1 MADRNLKNIVEYLLF
16 LPLAGLFRMLPR
28 KLALRTGEQLGRTVP
43 HIMPKRKRTAMEN
56 MRLAYPDKAEAELEA
71 ICAKMFRHLGISAA
85 EMIRLDKMD
94 GQRDLERYF
103 TVEGLENLEK
113 AKAMD
118 RGVFVA
124 TGHLGFWEVGAF
136 FMPLVGLPLDGVAK
150 KAKNPYVDNYFRRMR
165 EHAGCGVIYAKQ
177 GARKIVKSLSD
188 KRAVGVLIDHHMTPK
203 VSVQVPFFG
212 RLAWTTPII
221 TQIAMKRQ
229 IPVLPIFFFRTE
241 DLNYR
246 VEIGEIIML
255 EGEVNEENVTANTAL
270 LTEKIEAAVR
280 KEPSQWFWVHRRWR
294 VS

>member
-1 MADRNLKNIVEYLLF
+1 MADRTLKNILEYLLF
-16 LPLAGLFRMLPR
+16 LPLAGLFRTLPR

-43 HIMPKRKRTAMEN
+43 VFMPKRKITAMEN
-56 MRLAYPDKAEAELEA
+56 LRLAYPEKEETELEE

-85 EMIRLDKMD
+85 EMIRLDKMN

-103 TVEGLENLEK
+103 AIEGIENLEQ

-118 RGVFVA
+118 RGVLIA
-124 TGHLGFWEVGAF
+124 SGHLGFWEVGAF
-136 FMPLVGLPLDGVAK
+136 FMPMVGLPLDGVAK
-150 KAKNPYVDNYFRRMR
+150 KAKNPYVDKYFRRMR
-165 EHAGCGVIYAKQ
+165 EHAGCKVIDAKQ
-177 GARKIVKSLSD
+177 GARKVVKSLAE
-188 KRAVGVLIDHHMTPK
+188 KRAVGALIDHHMTPK
-203 VSVQVPFFG
+203 VSVQVPFFN

-229 IPVLPIFFFRTE
+229 IPIIPIFFFRTE

-246 VEIGEIIML
+246 VEIGEVIMFDND
-255 EGEVNEENVTANTAL
+255 VTDENITANTAL
-270 LTEKIEAAVR
+270 LTEKIEDAIR

>member
-1 MADRNLKNIVEYLLF
+1 MSDRKLKNIFEYLLF
-16 LPLAGLFRMLPR
+16 LPLAGLFRILPR
-28 KLALRTGEQLGRTVP
+28 KLALRTGEQLGRIVP
-43 HIMPKRKRTAMEN
+43 FIMPKRKRTALEN
-56 MRLAYPDKAEAELEA
+56 MRLAYPDKSEAELEEL
-71 ICAKMFRHLGISAA
+71 CAKMFRHLGISSA
-85 EMIRLDKMD
+85 EMIRLDKMN
-94 GQRDLERYF
+94 GKRDLERYF
-103 TVEGLENLEK
+103 TIEGKENLEK

-229 IPVLPIFFFRTE
+229 TPVLPIFFFRTE

-246 VEIGEIIML
+246 VEIGEVIML

-280 KEPSQWFWVHRRWR
+280 K
-294 VS
+294 

>member
-1 MADRNLKNIVEYLLF
+1 MADRRLKNIFEYLMF
-16 LPLAGLFRMLPR
+16 LPLAALFRTLPR
-28 KLALRTGEQLGRTVP
+28 RLALRTGEQIGRIVP
-43 HIMPKRKRTAMEN
+43 FIMPKRQKTAMEN
-56 MRLAYPDKAEAELEA
+56 LRHAYPEKAEEELSN

-85 EMIRLDKMD
+85 EMIRLDKLN
-94 GQRDLERYF
+94 GQKDLERYF
-103 TVEGLENLEK
+103 KIEGLENLEK

-118 RGVFVA
+118 RGVFIA

-150 KAKNPYVDNYFRRMR
+150 KAKNPYIDRYFHRMR
-165 EHAGCGVIYAKQ
+165 THTGCGVIDAKQ
-177 GARKIVKSLSD
+177 GARKVVKSLAS

-221 TQIAMKRQ
+221 TQIAMKRN
-229 IPVLPIFFFRTE
+229 IPVIPIFFFRTE

-246 VEIGEIIML
+246 VEIGEIIMF
-255 EGEVNEENVTANTAL
+255 ENEVTDENITANTAL